1 MKNYYFRP
9 GWVQSLAFLVVFPLF
24 ISLGVWQLHRVD
36 EKRELMNQRELRH
49 GEPALPA
56 TSEAWANDNNRYRRI
71 DLAGEFD
78 VEHQFLIDNQ
88 INNQQAGYLV
98 LTPLRIVGLPE
109 AVLVNRGWL
118 PVGKDRHQLPDL
130 AIKQAKVRFI
140 GVIDKLPN
148 VGFKLKGAEIP
159 SPGWPSVVQFADVQ
173 RLSERLGYPLLPYQ
187 VLLPPDAADTYA
199 QDWKPASLHPETNQG
214 YALQWFSFALVLSI
228 IYVWYGFKPKPNAD
242 Q

>member
-9 GWVQSLAFLVVFPLF
+9 GWVQSLAFLAVLPLF

-36 EKRELMNQRELRH
+36 EKRELMNQRERRH
-49 GEPALPA
+49 SEPALPA

-98 LTPLRIVGLPE
+98 LTPLRIEGLPE
-109 AVLVNRGWL
+109 AVLINRGWL

-187 VLLPPDAADTYA
+187 VLLPPDMADTYA

-228 IYVWYGFKPKPNAD
+228 LYVWYGFKPKPNAD